1 MTALLLYLGGVA
13 LLAWGMAW
21 IADQRH
27 RRHEDYD
34 RRIVKD

>member
-1 MTALLLYLGGVA
+1 MTVFLLYLGGVA

-21 IADQRH
+21 IVD
-27 RRHEDYD
+27 RRHGRGEDYD

>member
-1 MTALLLYLGGVA
+1 MTVFLLYLGGVA

-21 IADQRH
+21 IADRLH
-27 RRHEDYD
+27 GRREDYD